1 MHKKILAF
9 LLVVV
14 ITFSLTACKPS
25 ESLTQSNDDNSLNFI
40 KYDSDST
47 SSNKNDVEVPP
58 NYVLIKD
65 DIYAVLDDNN
75 EIISY
80 EKIVFDA
87 TLGKNVFKPCDADG
101 NISSDPIPTEPT
113 TEETVAKPK
122 SVTLNK
128 EKVSLEVDKS
138 VTLKVTT
145 TPADYKANDIKWTS
159 SNDKI
164 AIVKDGKV
172 TAKTAGTVK
181 INVIVDDIT
190 ATCTVT
196 VNKKVE
202 SKPETKPNP
211 KPEPDPE
218 PTPKPKPQTISVTSV
233 SISKTS
239 ATIYVG
245 DSYTLYASANPS
257 NASNK
262 SITWSS
268 SNSKTA
274 TVYNGVVTGKKA
286 GTVTIY
292 ATSNNGKKASC
303 SITVKNKTVATTG
316 VTLNQKTAVMNA
328 GKTLRLYATITPSNA
343 TNKKITWSSSDTSVA
358 TVNSSGTVTAKKR
371 GTVTITAKTSGG
383 QKATCTITVK
393 PEEFKWT
400 ILRLSDCPLSVQ
412 NAFGRYIESPG
423 PTKIGF
429 SNSTDTYVIVKAPN
443 GQNASIK
450 SITEANGK
458 ITVKYSDTGSSNYVI
473 ARYNRNNTK
482 ITYVK

>member
-1 MHKKILAF
+1 MYKKIFA
-9 LLVVV
+9 LLLIAV
-14 ITFSLTACKPS
+14 ITFSLTACGPS
-25 ESLTQSNDDNSLNFI
+25 EILIQSSDDNSSEFL
-40 KYDSDST
+40 KYDSDASP
-47 SSNKNDVEVPP
+47 SNKDNIEVPP
-58 NYVLIKD
+58 NYILVKD
-65 DIYAVLDDNN
+65 NIYAVLDDNS

-80 EKIVFDA
+80 EKVVFDE

-101 NISSDPIPTEPT
+101 NINDNPPPTEPT
-113 TEETVAKPK
+113 TEETVVKPE
-122 SVTLNK
+122 SVSLDK
-128 EKVSLEVDKS
+128 EKVSLEIGKS
-138 VTLKVTT
+138 VTLKVTIS
-145 TPADYKANDIKWTS
+145 PSDYKEKNIKWTS
-159 SNDKI
+159 SNDKV
-164 AIVKDGKV
+164 ATVKDGKV
-172 TAKTAGTVK
+172 VAKSAGTAK
-181 INVIVDDIT
+181 INVVIDDVS

-202 SKPETKPNP
+202 SKPETKPEQEQ
-211 KPEPDPE
+211 K
-218 PTPKPKPQTISVTSV
+218 PTPKPTPQTVSVTSV

-262 SITWSS
+262 TITWSS

-316 VTLNQKTAVMNA
+316 ISLNQKTAVMNA
-328 GKTLRLYATITPSNA
+328 GKTLRLYATVTPSNA
-343 TNKKITWSSSDTSVA
+343 TNKKVTWSSSNTSIA

-371 GTVTITAKTSGG
+371 GNVTITAKTSGG
-383 QKATCTITVK
+383 QKATCTITVN

-400 ILRLSDCPLSVQ
+400 IIRLNDCPPSVQ
-412 NAFGRYIESPG
+412 SAFNRYIESPG

-429 SNSTDTYVIVKAPN
+429 SNSTETYVIVKAPN

-450 SITEANGK
+450 SITEQNGK